1 MLPGISSG
9 KRYRLGRKRDP
20 TSYHFEIF
28 PSCLCLLPVR
38 LPHICVSQ
46 KYDLFSLIMPV
57 PGLSLAIS
65 LFFLTLSSRPALAY
79 PAYISYDTLFFAPTQ
94 VLGNAWFNQSK
105 SAQGTAADWA
115 NQLMESGPWCA

>member
-1 MLPGISSG
+1 
-9 KRYRLGRKRDP
+9 
-20 TSYHFEIF
+20 
-28 PSCLCLLPVR
+28 LLPVR

-94 VLGNAWFNQSK
+94 VLDNAWFNQSK